1 MSFTVENVLKMTIK
15 EAQQLGVQR
24 FRDGYTFAQY
34 NVRPIGFVDACVKA
48 HRMDLIKAL
57 DYGWHVANM
66 AEPVVLDDGTVIGSV
81 VASKQL
87 EMICQG

>member
-1 MSFTVENVLKMTIK
+1 MSYTVET
-15 EAQQLGVQR
+15 
-24 FRDGYTFAQY
+24 
-34 NVRPIGFVDACVKA
+34 
-48 HRMDLIKAL
+48 

>member
-1 MSFTVENVLKMTIK
+1 MNKPPFP
-15 EAQQLGVQR
+15 LGAWITEGPLMQEKDASMIH
-24 FRDGYTFAQY
+24 RDKY

-48 HRMDLIKAL
+48 HRMDLVKAL

-66 AEPVVLDDGTVIGSV
+66 AEPVVLDDGMVIGSV